1 MVDRLLDSALES
13 VTKHWEKSDQK
24 VLDKQ
29 VFPVGVAEQQ
39 NLRYG
44 TDQNQTLDLYYP
56 EKHQGNLP
64 VLIHFHG
71 GGFFYGDKSHDRAF
85 GQGMAARGFLV
96 VNCNYRLAENEVK
109 VWHQLW
115 DCGCAAKWVESHLA
129 KYHGDPERVFL
140 SGGSAGAVFAVLLAV
155 MQVSPRLR
163 RLYSVPEVAF
173 QYKGIFS
180 TCGFFGYDSKRMAFR
195 CQRRICFGKNWETH
209 PLYQELLWH
218 NLPELSQLPPVFLVS
233 GHDDWLKS
241 MTLSFDRLLTRL
253 GVSHRLLF
261 LPRGQKEKLR
271 HLITIMRPDLP
282 ASQMVLNTATEWL
295 LSEEEKHPAA
305 MEKRA

>member
-85 GQGMAARGFLV
+85 GQGMAARGL
-96 VNCNYRLAENEVK
+96 
-109 VWHQLW
+109 
-115 DCGCAAKWVESHLA
+115 
-129 KYHGDPERVFL
+129 
-140 SGGSAGAVFAVLLAV
+140 
-155 MQVSPRLR
+155 RLR
-163 RLYSVPEVAF
+163 
-173 QYKGIFS
+173 
-180 TCGFFGYDSKRMAFR
+180 
-195 CQRRICFGKNWETH
+195 CQMGRIPSCRI
-209 PLYQELLWH
+209 
-218 NLPELSQLPPVFLVS
+218 S
-233 GHDDWLKS
+233 
-241 MTLSFDRLLTRL
+241 R
-253 GVSHRLLF
+253 
-261 LPRGQKEKLR
+261 
-271 HLITIMRPDLP
+271 
-282 ASQMVLNTATEWL
+282 
-295 LSEEEKHPAA
+295 
-305 MEKRA
+305 